1 MPNSVALEAVKTC
14 MEEAKDGVFDLK
26 THGGCD
32 LLLAA
37 CDIFANLV

>member
-26 THGGCD
+26 DPWKKFCNLID
-32 LLLAA
+32 LRICVRL
-37 CDIFANLV
+37 